1 MKKPNIS
8 HLLLFGCVA
17 YAYVPDCER
26 QKLDKKARKLHFV
39 NYCKTSKG
47 YRLYDE
53 NMRRIFRRTDVI
65 SDFAVKTPMAK
76 ERKKEEALYV
86 ESESCPVE
94 ESPCQFNWL
103 EGGEQRLDQPR
114 HSQRDLRPPVRYGF
128 DEVADM
134 TGVDHVAYRVCQ
146 IKEPNTI
153 EETFASEHGKQWKA
167 ATDSE
172 FKALMDS
179 RTWELNDLPEGR
191 EAIGCKWVSRIKHT
205 SDGKAER
212 FKGRLVAKGYSQK
225 YGINYNETFSPVVR
239 FQSLR
244 VL

>member
-1 MKKPNIS
+1 MYLTVKDKNWTKRRGRFVLLTTAKPPKVTDYMMKT
-8 HLLLFGCVA
+8 
-17 YAYVPDCER
+17 CE
-26 QKLDKKARKLHFV
+26 
-39 NYCKTSKG
+39 G
-47 YRLYDE
+47 YSGE
-53 NMRRIFRRTDVI
+53 QMSF
-65 SDFAVKTPMAK
+65 SDFAVKTPMAEK
-76 ERKKEEALYV
+76 RKKEEALYI

-94 ESPCQFNWL
+94 ESPCQLNWL
-103 EGGEQRLDQPR
+103 EGGAQRLDQPR
-114 HSQRDLRPPVRYGF
+114 HSQRDRRPPVRYGF

-191 EAIGCKWVSRIKHT
+191 EAIGCKWVSHIKHT

-225 YGINYNETFSPVVR
+225 CGINYNETFSPVVR
-239 FQSLR
+239 FQSL
-244 VL
+244 

>member
-1 MKKPNIS
+1 MW
-8 HLLLFGCVA
+8 HT
-17 YAYVPDCER
+17 E
-26 QKLDKKARKLHFV
+26 
-39 NYCKTSKG
+39 
-47 YRLYDE
+47 
-53 NMRRIFRRTDVI
+53 
-65 SDFAVKTPMAK
+65 
-76 ERKKEEALYV
+76 
-86 ESESCPVE
+86 
-94 ESPCQFNWL
+94 
-103 EGGEQRLDQPR
+103 
-114 HSQRDLRPPVRYGF
+114 
-128 DEVADM
+128 
-134 TGVDHVAYRVCQ
+134 CQ

-191 EAIGCKWVSRIKHT
+191 EAIGCKWVSCIKNT

-225 YGINYNETFSPVVR
+225 CGINYNETFLPVDR